1 MKNRTQENFTK
12 IKTLIVEIYNIS
24 VVADYFCSNQ
34 NDIEELDNIS
44 PIIKTLRKKAD
55 NLNSIFI
62 DCNTF
67 DDFANF

>member
-1 MKNRTQENFTK
+1 MKNKTQENFTK

-44 PIIKTLRKKAD
+44 PIIKTLRKKTD
-55 NLNSIFI
+55 SLNSIFI

-67 DDFANF
+67 DDFTNF